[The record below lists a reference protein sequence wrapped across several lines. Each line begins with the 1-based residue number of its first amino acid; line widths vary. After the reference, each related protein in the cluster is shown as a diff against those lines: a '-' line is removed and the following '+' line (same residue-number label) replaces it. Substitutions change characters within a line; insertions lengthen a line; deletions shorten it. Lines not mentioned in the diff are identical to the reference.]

1 MRPLASRAV
10 IALIPL
16 AFGCDEQLQSAP
28 EAAEDAEDVTTDTT
42 DVGPDLSSD
51 LGDVDPTETRAD
63 PDTASPDAVVDADAI
78 PDVTP
83 DADVEPPPPSQI
95 TVPLGETLFFEG
107 DDYLARWGVGPADRI
122 ELIESPEGA
131 ESAIVAGRLTPDLAG
146 DWVLELGDETL
157 TVEVRSDTLNSDTFL
172 NFNYTPNAPLLV
184 HGEHIWAALP
194 PANAVYRLA
203 RGEEGWAVDLQ
214 VPTGSWPVSLEYWD
228 GGDRILVS
236 QAGRDT
242 IGLLD
247 PNSGAIVDAYRVGNE
262 PATVIVDGDVAYV
275 VLAGEYAVVRVN
287 LRTGEETGRASTG
300 REPRAMVLDA
310 SGRLFIAS
318 LLSSNTHPQGRAGPE
333 EIPDPDDVTIVD
345 AETFEVLG
353 SVPAVGTIIR
363 GLFIDPDQPDVLVA
377 AVSHSRNR
385 GVEVDADS
393 RPHAHGLAFVDIGL
407 DSPTRYT
414 VIDHL
419 DLDRQESSTGPA
431 ASPFS
436 FHIADETHLL
446 LTLSAGNAVLVLE
459 RGTYEE
465 VTRIPTGNDPRGLV
479 ELDDGFATLAWLDTR
494 AEFFAWP
501 EPEASAVV
509 VLPGDPTPED
519 VAEGRRMFNDAS
531 FSRHGDFS
539 CNNCHIDGL
548 TDGMT
553 WNLLLDGD
561 VNTLS
566 FRNVGGTGPFLWG
579 GQLPTLFDFSREVL
593 QLVGA
598 SATGHQMELLTTYM
612 QSVTAPPN
620 PHALPGGAFT
630 EAALRGR
637 DLFATTGCIACHSGP
652 AFTNRSMVDGKT
664 DGLRTD
670 VPSLIAT
677 YDSGPWGRQG
687 TWTTLEEMVRFA
699 AHDYIG
705 AELSDDELADL
716 TQYVRELPGDRL
728 YLNSARPLDGEQHV
742 YFETEIQ
749 LVFSDSI
756 APEQDGLFSAL
767 VVGDT
772 LEPLPGEWALSGRYA
787 RFTPDERMERDT
799 AYRLH
804 IAPGLRGELG
814 SRTESAITI
823 DFQTGAEPLTDVS
836 GTFILSLS
844 NPLVGTFDFPTSF
857 LQSRGG
863 KVTGVVSDDF
873 EEGGIDHLEGSVSG
887 ITLVLDPFIVQ
898 SDFGDF
904 PVPDGAE
911 MDTVDFDDDGFA
923 DFAEG
928 SIFLEALGSTFEI
941 EATATRVGRP
951 STEP

>member
-1 MRPLASRAV
+1 MRISVRVALLSLFALTAGCEEALVSTPDVNLDATDVAV
-10 IALIPL
+10 
-16 AFGCDEQLQSAP
+16 D
-28 EAAEDAEDVTTDTT
+28 DADLGTDTT
-42 DVGPDLSSD
+42 ADVGDTGVPDTND
-51 LGDVDPTETRAD
+51 DVDPQAD
-63 PDTASPDAVVDADAI
+63 AHVDASADTDAAPDA
-78 PDVTP
+78 TP
-83 DADVEPPPPSQI
+83 DADVPLPLPSRI
-95 TVPLGETLFFEG
+95 TVPLGETLFFDG
-107 DDYLARWGVGPADRI
+107 DDYLARWGIGPADRVA
-122 ELIESPEGA
+122 LISAPDGA
-131 ESAIVAGRLTPDLAG
+131 VASAAAGRLTPDVVG
-146 DWVLELGDETL
+146 DWVLEFGDEVL
-157 TVEVRSDTLNSDTFL
+157 TVEVRDDTLNSDTFL

-184 HGEHIWAALP
+184 DGEHIWAALP
-194 PANAVYRLA
+194 PSNSVYRLTRDGA
-203 RGEEGWAVDLQ
+203 GWAVDLQ
-214 VPTGSWPVSLEYWD
+214 VPTGSWPVSLEAWD

-236 QAGRDT
+236 QAGRDS

-247 PNSGAIVDAYRVGNE
+247 ADSGRIVDAYRVGDE
-262 PATVIVDGDVAYV
+262 PATVIVDGDSAYIA
-275 VLAGEYAVVRVN
+275 LAGESAVVRID
-287 LRTGEETGRASTG
+287 LTTGEETGRAPTG
-300 REPRAMVLDA
+300 REPRSMVLDE
-310 SGRLFIAS
+310 SGRLFVAS
-318 LLSSNTHPQGRAGPE
+318 LMSSNTHPQGQAGPE
-333 EIPDPDDVTIVD
+333 SIPDPDDVTVVD
-345 AETFEVLG
+345 VATFEVLG

-363 GLFIDPDQPDVLVA
+363 GIFIDPALPNVLVA

-385 GVEVDADS
+385 EAEVDADS
-393 RPHAHGLAFVDIGL
+393 RPHAHGLTFIDI
-407 DSPTRYT
+407 DPESDAPYT
-414 VIDHL
+414 VVDHL
-419 DLDRQESSTGPA
+419 DLDRQVTSSGPA

-436 FHIADETHLL
+436 FHIADDEHLF

-494 AEFFAWP
+494 AEFFGWP
-501 EPEASAVV
+501 EPDLPVTVA
-509 VLPGDPTPED
+509 LPGDPTPED

-630 EAALRGR
+630 DAGLRGR
-637 DLFATTGCIACHSGP
+637 DVFNTTGCIACHSGP
-652 AFTNRSMVDGKT
+652 AFTNRTLVDGKT
-664 DGLRTD
+664 PGFRTD

-687 TWTTLEEMVRFA
+687 TWTTLEDMVRYA
-699 AHDYIG
+699 AHDYMG

-716 TQYVRELPGDRL
+716 TEYVRELPGDRL
-728 YLNSARPLDGEQHV
+728 YLNSARPLDGEEHV
-742 YFETEIQ
+742 YFETDIQ

-756 APEQDGLFSAL
+756 APGQVGHFSAL
-767 VVGDT
+767 LAG
-772 LEPLPGEWALSGRYA
+772 EPPEPFHGEWTLSGRYA
-787 RFTPDERMERDT
+787 RFTPDEPMARET

-804 IAPGLRGELG
+804 VAPGLRGELG
-814 SRTESAITI
+814 SQTESAIRI
-823 DFQTGAEPLTDVS
+823 DFRTGAEPLTDVS
-836 GTFILSLS
+836 GAFILSLA
-844 NPLVGTFDFPTSF
+844 NPLFGTFDFPTSF

-887 ITLVLDPFIVQ
+887 ITLILDPFIVQ
-898 SDFGDF
+898 SDFGEF
-904 PVPDGAE
+904 PVPDGTE
-911 MDTVDFDDDGFA
+911 MDTVDYDDDGFA

-928 SIFLEALGSTFEI
+928 SIFVEAFGSTFEI
-941 EATATRVGRP
+941 EATATRVD
-951 STEP
+951 